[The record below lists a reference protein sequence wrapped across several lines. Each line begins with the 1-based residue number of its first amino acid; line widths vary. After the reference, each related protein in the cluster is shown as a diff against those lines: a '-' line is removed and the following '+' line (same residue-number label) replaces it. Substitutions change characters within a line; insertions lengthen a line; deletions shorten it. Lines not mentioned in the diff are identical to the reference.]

1 MSTDI
6 LPAGVGLALVDAL
19 ICKAFPSTRTRRSVA
34 YMLGAHE
41 LLLASAGIGSST
53 CPYAT
58 GTAEFDAYFAGAD
71 EGRAIW
77 TRHQNEAA
85 Q

>member
-1 MSTDI
+1 MSTATF
-6 LPAGVGLALVDAL
+6 PAGEGLALVDVL
-19 ICKAFPSTRTRRSVA
+19 IRKAFPSTRPHRSVA

-41 LLLASAGIGSST
+41 LLLARACIGSST
-53 CPYAT
+53 CPYAA

-77 TRHQNEAA
+77 TRHQGEAE